1 MKIKEVMVKKIIL
14 LVVIVIMLSS
24 FISAGVGIKWGQ
36 ESALVNEREK
46 TCLSYDVYN
55 PWPDDTYVTIEL
67 SEELK
72 EILIMQEAETK
83 LVPKNTA
90 SSEAIPI
97 EFCFKSP
104 RVYERGCWL
113 ANTLICK
120 QDCNEEQKVYSGE
133 VVVKSVASPIEGGG
147 SATTM
152 AVSAPLNV
160 KIRCNVCPRNFT
172 LIYVTVIIISLIVI
186 GLILQKKYKKP
197 KIQRDR
203 EKLKKLKTK
212 IGKESKRKK

>member
-90 SSEAIPI
+90 STESIPI

-104 RVYERGCWL
+104 TVYERDCWL

-133 VVVKSVASPIEGGG
+133 VVVKSVASEIEGGG

-152 AVSAPLNV
+152 AVSAPLNI
-160 KIRCNVCPRNFT
+160 KIKCNACPRNFT
-172 LIYVTVIIISLIVI
+172 LIYVTVIIISLITI